1 MIIIHVITLIHDS
14 GNLGGFEAKSGKD
27 VFLIIASR
35 PIRESRYV
43 PQLLRFLITFSFS
56 IISKVFFFSSTGE
69 KLIYFQPSFFQMISV
84 ASRCAGNVI
93 QSGFTFIPVHLLSWE
108 KLPNIM
114 LIWRFALKKYQLW
127 DFRVKGILLC
137 SCIIAEASVYLCVPG
152 QRTMITLRKSLFVQ
166 LGVEML
172 ASANLLLRKPSTI
185 LYLLL

>member
-1 MIIIHVITLIHDS
+1 MIIIHMITSNRES

-56 IISKVFFFSSTGE
+56 IISKVFFFFSSTGE

-93 QSGFTFIPVHLLSWE
+93 QSGFTFIPVHLLS
-108 KLPNIM
+108 IM
-114 LIWRFALKKYQLW
+114 GL
-127 DFRVKGILLC
+127 
-137 SCIIAEASVYLCVPG
+137 
-152 QRTMITLRKSLFVQ
+152 
-166 LGVEML
+166 
-172 ASANLLLRKPSTI
+172 
-185 LYLLL
+185 